1 LENVTR
7 ESPHQVAW
15 VLLLFGVGL
24 TIGNFVG
31 GRLGDWRLM
40 PAVIGI
46 FAMLMVVLAGFT
58 VTDHMSWPAV
68 ATVFVW
74 GALAFALVSPLQMR
88 VVNEASGA
96 PNLASTLNQGAFNLG
111 NAGGAFAGDFALTH
125 GLSYGSMPWIGAGL
139 AAIGL
144 AFSLWSYG

>member
-1 LENVTR
+1 VI
-7 ESPHQVAW
+7 
-15 VLLLFGVGL
+15 FGVGL
-24 TIGNFVG
+24 TLGNFIG

-40 PAVIGI
+40 PAVIGTFI
-46 FAMLMVVLAGFT
+46 ILMVVLAGFT
-58 VTDHMSWPAV
+58 VTSHTPWLAG
-68 ATVFVW
+68 ATIFAW

-111 NAGGAFAGDFALTH
+111 NAAGAFAGDIALTD
-125 GLSYGSMPWIGAGL
+125 GLSYANIPWIGASL

-144 AFSLWSYG
+144 AFSVLSYLLDRRAPG